1 MPRFDLCIY
10 KGAITRGTECNEL
23 NKFIVWLH
31 SVHKPGW
38 CSKSFFYS
46 VSGNVL
52 RTGFPVTVMGRL
64 HSLCI
69 EVSEDSLKT
78 YGSREIEKLIRE
90 SMSDVV
96 QSKEITPRKCL
107 KSLFSTLI
115 GHYHK
120 ELADLDHSIETSIN
134 KILEEECNL
143 ANLYRL
149 YNKSIKLHRGVHG
162 LLYGLQRLSKT
173 YEELEPLAADALMLE
188 SIYSSTIDRI
198 TKAFNLYY
206 TVTSEKTS
214 NLITKLTII
223 SAIFL
228 PLTLITG
235 IYGMNFK
242 YMPELYHPLAYPVVL
257 AAMATIAISELIYFK
272 KKKWI

>member
-1 MPRFDLCIY
+1 MSWFDLCIY
-10 KGAITRGTECNEL
+10 KGTIARGAECNETD
-23 NKFIVWLH
+23 KSAVWLH
-31 SVHKPGW
+31 SVHKPKW
-38 CSKSFFYS
+38 CSKSFFYI

-52 RTGFPVTVMGRL
+52 RAGFPIAVMGRL

-78 YGSREIEKLIRE
+78 YGSREVEKLIYE

-96 QSKEITPRKCL
+96 KSKEITPRKCL

-120 ELADLDHSIETSIN
+120 ELADLDHSIEISIN
-134 KILEEECNL
+134 KIIEGECTL
-143 ANLYRL
+143 ASLYRL

-162 LLYGLQRLSKT
+162 LLYGLQRLSRT
-173 YEELEPLAADALMLE
+173 YEELESLAADTLMLE
-188 SIYSSTIDRI
+188 NIYSSTIDRI

-228 PLTLITG
+228 PLTLIAG

-242 YMPELYHPLAYPVVL
+242 YMPELYHPLSYPIVL
-257 AAMATIAISELIYFK
+257 IAMATIAVSELIYFK